1 MLKMIFT
8 AVKTTAAAVVMLL
21 AVTTTVSA
29 QDRIKAGGDAG
40 KRQADVMKT
49 ELSLNDDQYNKVVAI
64 NKEFADK
71 AKETRQTAV
80 ADQKEARAE
89 RAKAVKA
96 LSDEKDAKL
105 KAVLTEDQYK
115 TYLAKKEERKNAA
128 KARRFDNGRSL
139 PAAPSNVAPQ
149 KQ

>member
-1 MLKMIFT
+1 MIFT

-29 QDRIKAGGDAG
+29 QDRVKSDRG

-49 ELSLNDDQYNKVVAI
+49 ELSLNDDQYNKVVEI
-64 NKEFADK
+64 NNEFADK
-71 AKETRQTAV
+71 AKETKQTSI
-80 ADQKEARAE
+80 ADQKEARIE

-96 LSDEKDAKL
+96 LNEEKDAKL
-105 KAVLTEDQYK
+105 KTVLTEEQYK
-115 TYLAKKEERKNAA
+115 TYLAKKEERKNNLQQ
-128 KARRFDNGRSL
+128 RRFDNKASI
-139 PAAPSNVAPQ
+139 PASRATVAPV